1 MKKLT
6 TCLSLFI
13 ITFLNSACSKV
24 NFREEFFK
32 HRPCAE
38 VKYRCLPESQGNQE
52 KPMFAPSKP
61 YVITA
66 QDRANM
72 EQDRTLSMYK
82 EISQMLEIYYP
93 GFWEGVTDE
102 QVKIAWMAKVDEIS
116 KRYFGHS
123 RMEGDFMAMAHICAI
138 IGTDFESKPNLQFIV
153 KKLQQDKEDPSA
165 VSHVIDYLRFE
176 ILKKDYDVG
185 GVHYNTWSLRGI
197 QEGMPKI
204 TRHIPDFYTESK
216 PQNQKENLY
225 KVYKKWR
232 QARGVYD
239 L

>member
-72 EQDRTLSMYK
+72 EQDRTLRMYK

-93 GFWEGVTDE
+93 GFWQDFDE
-102 QVKIAWMAKVDEIS
+102 KTQLVWLEKVDEIT
-116 KRYFGHS
+116 KRYYPNRQDYHLES
-123 RMEGDFMAMAHICAI
+123 MASICAI
-138 IGTDFESKPNLQFIV
+138 IGLNFETDPNLAFVVQKIKSRNDYGV
-153 KKLQQDKEDPSA
+153 LVD
-165 VSHVIDYLRFE
+165 INDYLRFE
-176 ILKKDYDVG
+176 VLGKDFDDG
-185 GVHYNTWSLRGI
+185 GVHYNTWSLRGV

-204 TRHIPDFYTESK
+204 TRHIPDFYGESK
-216 PQNQKENLY
+216 PQNQQEN
-225 KVYKKWR
+225 VYKIYRKTVLKGGR
-232 QARGVYD
+232 
-239 L
+239 